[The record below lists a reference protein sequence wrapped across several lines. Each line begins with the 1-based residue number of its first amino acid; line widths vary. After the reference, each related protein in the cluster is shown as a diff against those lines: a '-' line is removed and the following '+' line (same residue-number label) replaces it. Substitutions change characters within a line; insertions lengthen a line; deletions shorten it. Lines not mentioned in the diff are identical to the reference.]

1 MMFVRPSVCPSVR
14 VSVRPVSVTLFD
26 RRICSIPDL
35 SQFDVITPIIR
46 LNSLKLLETE
56 VQNPKSGFE
65 AVKCIPPP
73 GVPPSLLDLGN

>member
-1 MMFVRPSVCPSVR
+1 MSKVREFAGCASLPG
-14 VSVRPVSVTLFD
+14 D
-26 RRICSIPDL
+26 ACS
-35 SQFDVITPIIR
+35 IR

-73 GVPPSLLDLGN
+73 GVPPFLLDLGN

>member
-1 MMFVRPSVCPSVR
+1 MILELNKLHSDEKISYDSKLG
-14 VSVRPVSVTLFD
+14 VSA
-26 RRICSIPDL
+26 
-35 SQFDVITPIIR
+35 IR

-73 GVPPSLLDLGN
+73 PGVPPSLLKLGN

>member
-1 MMFVRPSVCPSVR
+1 MINAAYTVP
-14 VSVRPVSVTLFD
+14 
-26 RRICSIPDL
+26 
-35 SQFDVITPIIR
+35 IR

-73 GVPPSLLDLGN
+73 WGPPVPAGLRELSRFWGRI